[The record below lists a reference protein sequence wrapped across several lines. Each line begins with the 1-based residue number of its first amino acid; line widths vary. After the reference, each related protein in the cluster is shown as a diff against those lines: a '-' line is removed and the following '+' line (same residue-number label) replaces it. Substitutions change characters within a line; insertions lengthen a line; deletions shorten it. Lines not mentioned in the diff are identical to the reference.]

1 VDLEYTRACA
11 HQTSAREVHVSSQ
24 IICDVGVETPAIN
37 YAQFNGKPYQV
48 SPLLVNNREGNGRS
62 EIFETVKDA
71 HTCSPLV
78 PQPSLQLQKKNFHDI
93 NKSYRHKETLS
104 NRK

>member
-1 VDLEYTRACA
+1 MSLISLHEQVDLEYTRACA

-48 SPLLVNNREGNGRS
+48 
-62 EIFETVKDA
+62 F
-71 HTCSPLV
+71 
-78 PQPSLQLQKKNFHDI
+78 FH
-93 NKSYRHKETLS
+93 S
-104 NRK
+104 

>member
-1 VDLEYTRACA
+1 LEYTRACA

-48 SPLLVNNREGNGRS
+48 LPLLINNREGNGRLKF
-62 EIFETVKDA
+62 FETVKEA
-71 HTCSPLV
+71 HAYGPPLSPL
-78 PQPSLQLQKKNFHDI
+78 
-93 NKSYRHKETLS
+93 TL
-104 NRK
+104 RKTFM